1 MIIPK
6 RDAKSYGAVHIDYFL
21 TFIGFCK
28 KVSSDEVQSI
38 DVFIDGNKIDT
49 IVCDKTI
56 DKVSQIYDI
65 EGHGF
70 EYDLPE
76 VYFDK
81 RHLLSFRCSDSGEEL
96 VNSPIST
103 ICKNDEK
110 FNEYMFLNS
119 LSKPID
125 EEKIKEVYGSN
136 SIGFLAT
143 EENLKDKN
151 FVEYIKELMIKL
163 PDVEFK
169 GFCFNDVQKSTLL
182 KINLIRCKP
191 HTIQNIEDIRRAVE
205 IFIWNYK
212 TNDTISNKIVLN
224 IRNGTILSTIFLEGI
239 KNLRIKDW
247 EAKPENIIISRIIN
261 NLEYF
266 GFTEEESDK
275 AHNSVL
281 VMLNNRA
288 KNYVSQNIWEEVTPE
303 SNFYYFLNI
312 LIVNYWLN
320 SSAFKHY
327 YYETIHIKNER
338 LV

>member
-103 ICKNDEK
+103 ICKDDEK
-110 FNEYMFLNS
+110 FNEYKFLNS

-125 EEKIKEVYGSN
+125 EDKVIEIDCKN
-136 SIGFLAT
+136 SVGFLAVDD
-143 EENLKDKN
+143 NLNDHD
-151 FVEYIKELMIKL
+151 FIEYIKELHNRL
-163 PDVEFK
+163 PDVLIKAFY
-169 GFCFNDVQKSTLL
+169 FNQQQKDSLN
-182 KINLIRCKP
+182 KILNGIIIP
-191 HTIQNIEDIRRAVE
+191 VSAVNILDLMCSIE
-205 IFIWNYK
+205 IFIFQNHLSLKYLSLINFLK
-212 TNDTISNKIVLN
+212 LSNFSYNRVLAIN
-224 IRNGTILSTIFLEGI
+224 FSKVLKNREVGFYNNASGGHPYITSYNKFEFVEDEVINCNNNVIRLIY
-239 KNLRIKDW
+239 
-247 EAKPENIIISRIIN
+247 N
-261 NLEYF
+261 NLYKISSQHKVVDD
-266 GFTEEESDK
+266 GESLY
-275 AHNSVL
+275 NL
-281 VMLNNRA
+281 
-288 KNYVSQNIWEEVTPE
+288 
-303 SNFYYFLNI
+303 YYF
-312 LIVNYWLN
+312 
-320 SSAFKHY
+320 
-327 YYETIHIKNER
+327 ERIHLALGNKQVKER
-338 LV
+338 LINLDRLLV

>member
-21 TFIGFCK
+21 TFVGFCK
-28 KVSSDEVQSI
+28 KVSSDEIQSI

-110 FNEYMFLNS
+110 FNEYKFLNS

-125 EEKIKEVYGSN
+125 EDKVKDVYCPN

-143 EENLKDKN
+143 EKNLNDTDFMN
-151 FVEYIKELMIKL
+151 YIKELVIKF
-163 PDVEFK
+163 DHIQFK
-169 GFCFNDVQKSTLL
+169 GFAFDTKNIKDYFNAPNISIETVSQ
-182 KINLIRCKP
+182 
-191 HTIQNIEDIRRAVE
+191 IEDILINCS
-205 IFIWNYK
+205 IFISNRYSNYSK
-212 TNDTISNKIVLN
+212 SVLLIEKSVVN
-224 IRNGTILSTIFLEGI
+224 YNCNLIIFD
-239 KNLRIKDW
+239 K
-247 EAKPENIIISRIIN
+247 RIIN
-261 NLEYF
+261 ATLTSVDKMINISQYDPYRDDYLKLGLKKYYNNSSI
-266 GFTEEESDK
+266 TTVYEEVFLI
-275 AHNSVL
+275 NSSK
-281 VMLNNRA
+281 LNFDNMTT
-288 KNYVSQNIWEEVTPE
+288 KNYYDEIIK
-303 SNFYYFLNI
+303 NI
-312 LIVNYWLN
+312 LKSNRVKDILQKAAVL
-320 SSAFKHY
+320 Y
-327 YYETIHIKNER
+327 YHNNLKDI
-338 LV
+338 